1 MKLHTGHIV
10 VDRDNP
16 QHIGRVEAIRHGFFA
31 VVKWADTGWTTKVP
45 IGRLELCGDSPRASD
60 GRFKGAVANAL
71 RLLPHPSGPNSPR

>member
-1 MKLHTGHIV
+1 MDWMKLHTGHIV

-45 IGRLELCGDSPRASD
+45 IGRLELCGD
-60 GRFKGAVANAL
+60 VAESK
-71 RLLPHPSGPNSPR
+71 RRQISRRGG

>member
-16 QHIGRVEAIRHGFFA
+16 QHGGCVEAIRHGFFA

-45 IGRLELCGDSPRASD
+45 ISRLELCGD
-60 GRFKGAVANAL
+60 VAESK
-71 RLLPHPSGPNSPR
+71 RRQISRRGG